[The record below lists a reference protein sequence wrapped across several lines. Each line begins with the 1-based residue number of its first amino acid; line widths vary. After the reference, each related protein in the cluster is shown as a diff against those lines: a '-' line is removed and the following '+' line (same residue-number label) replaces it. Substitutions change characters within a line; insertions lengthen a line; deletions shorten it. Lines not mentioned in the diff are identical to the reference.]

1 MSQEGSQ
8 VEVSQPV
15 DGIVDVSELQQM
27 WLTAQDW
34 LFLNGVKIVVALL
47 ILFIGRSIARLL
59 TNVIEKTLVRNSV
72 DPTIIS
78 FTRNVSYAAMLTF
91 VVIASLGQVGIQT
104 ASFVAVIGAAGL
116 AIGLALQGSLA
127 NFASGVLMLIFK
139 PFKAGDF
146 IEAGGT
152 AGVVEEIHVFS
163 TQLRS
168 PDNKTLI
175 VPNSAIMGGNIVN
188 YSTKPTRRVDLVV
201 GVSYEADLAHVKL
214 VLQDIIKADD
224 RVLTDPAPVIAVSE
238 LADSSVNLVVRPWVK
253 SADYW
258 DVYFG
263 LTERIKV
270 RFDEEGI
277 GIPYPQ
283 MDLHVASANVPLVA
297 RATETA

>member
-8 VEVSQPV
+8 VEVNQPV
-15 DGIVDVSELQQM
+15 NGIVDVSELQQM

-47 ILFIGRSIARLL
+47 IFFIGRSIARLL

-214 VLQDIIKADD
+214 VLQDIVKADD

-297 RATETA
+297 RASETA